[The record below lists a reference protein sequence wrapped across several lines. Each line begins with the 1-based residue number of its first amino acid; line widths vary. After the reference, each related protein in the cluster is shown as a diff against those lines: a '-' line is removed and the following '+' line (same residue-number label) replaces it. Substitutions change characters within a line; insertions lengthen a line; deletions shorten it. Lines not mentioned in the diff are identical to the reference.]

1 MIFSVV
7 NLKRKVN
14 WKRGF
19 TLIELL
25 VVIAIIGI
33 LSSVVLV
40 SLSNSRVRA
49 KDTAVKQAMTQVR
62 ALANILH
69 DGTKYPEAFSTP
81 NNNTNCD
88 QNIVN
93 GVTVNDELFKLG
105 EEARKQ
111 TGVTNCASVPPFNL
125 GRIFIQKTLPG
136 GAINQNWRDYRAFVQ
151 LPSRESITDT
161 TGLWCVDSQG
171 FSGEVGITVY
181 NSNGNGLPAPQVNN
195 VAPTCLNMMS
205 N

>member
-49 KDTAVKQAMTQVR
+49 KDTAVKQAMSQVR
-62 ALANILH
+62 ALGEILH
-69 DGTKYPEAFSTP
+69 NGVMYPGNFINP
-81 NNNTNCD
+81 NDNACA
-88 QNIVN
+88 QNIVSS
-93 GVTVNDELFKLG
+93 VTVNDELFKLG
-105 EEARKQ
+105 EEVRKQ
-111 TGVTNCASVPPFNL
+111 TGVTNCASGPPFNL
-125 GRIFIQKTLPG
+125 GRIFIQKTQPAG
-136 GAINQNWRDYRAFVQ
+136 TNSKDYRAIVR
-151 LPSRESITDT
+151 LPSQASTNL
-161 TGLWCVDSQG
+161 LWCVDSTG
-171 FSGEVGITVY
+171 FSGERELT
-181 NSNGNGLPAPQVNN
+181 NPNDNGLPPNPSGTSAICANIN
-195 VAPTCLNMMS
+195 
-205 N
+205 